1 MPSRRASLLGLETNE
16 HFFCVIEGLT
26 MDAPKT
32 TTITPPVLG
41 TGQNGVHKNGRGE
54 RKRRWEMTPAD
65 VRFFLPKSGTTADK
79 PELGRELPSEGEALV
94 ESFRTG
100 QVFFTLVAWKAV
112 HEMDDD
118 TPRIVK
124 DALKRT

>member
-1 MPSRRASLLGLETNE
+1 
-16 HFFCVIEGLT
+16 
-26 MDAPKT
+26 MDTTKT
-32 TTITPPVLG
+32 TTTAPPALG
-41 TGQNGVHKNGRGE
+41 AGQSGTQKNGRGE
-54 RKRRWEMTPAD
+54 RKKRWDMTPAD
-65 VRFFLPKSGTTADK
+65 VRFFLPKSGTTGEK

-112 HEMDDD
+112 HELDDD

-124 DALKRT
+124 EALKRT